1 MNIKKASNKPK
12 LQFFNFRID
21 IDLKIIASIKA
32 KDAVEAREL
41 IELMS
46 MDEILKHEINDVSTI
61 EISNWN

>member
-1 MNIKKASNKPK
+1 MDIKKASNTTK
-12 LQFFNFRID
+12 LQFFNFRIA

-41 IELMS
+41 IEQMS
-46 MDEILKHEINDVSTI
+46 IDEILKHEINDVSTI

>member
-1 MNIKKASNKPK
+1 MKQEKVKAFK
-12 LQFFNFRID
+12 FRID

-32 KDAVEAREL
+32 KDAVEAGEL

>member
-1 MNIKKASNKPK
+1 MYIKKALNTPK